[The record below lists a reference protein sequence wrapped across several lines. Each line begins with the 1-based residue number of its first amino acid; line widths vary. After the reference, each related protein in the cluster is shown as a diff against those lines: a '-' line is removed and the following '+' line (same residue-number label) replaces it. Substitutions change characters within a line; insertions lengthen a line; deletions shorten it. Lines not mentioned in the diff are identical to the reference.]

1 MTRGGLY
8 FLSLLQQPPQPP
20 SPTPSYPEEPN
31 GPTGP
36 LKPTQETLESQQ
48 HSGMVTSGMP
58 QPPLS
63 QRAEAFTLNC
73 VYLPVRGA
81 DFPETERR
89 SFLCCSCIKGTS
101 LVHLSITVSQL
112 EIPSGCDPSVSTAK
126 ADPPCQYS
134 PVHPLQ

>member
-1 MTRGGLY
+1 MTPGGLY

-63 QRAEAFTLNC
+63 QRAEAFTPTACTCPCEVLTSQRLRGGAFSA
-73 VYLPVRGA
+73 VPALKVLP
-81 DFPETERR
+81 
-89 SFLCCSCIKGTS
+89 
-101 LVHLSITVSQL
+101 
-112 EIPSGCDPSVSTAK
+112 
-126 ADPPCQYS
+126 
-134 PVHPLQ
+134 